1 MKVAEIKKYSKFEKI
16 LTENK
21 KINELGE
28 NEILIL
34 VKFAGL
40 NHVDKMIK
48 EGELKIVFNYSFPLV
63 LGNEISGVVEKVG
76 KNVKK
81 FKVGDKVYSRLPI
94 NQLGG
99 FGEKIVVNEKEVG
112 IFPNYLT
119 YEEAATIP
127 LVGLTAIQAFE
138 KLKIE
143 KGKTIFISGATGSF
157 GNIAVPLA
165 KYKGLKV
172 IVSGNVKNKE
182 KMLNIG
188 VEKFID
194 YKSENYVEILKNEKV
209 DYVID
214 TIGNNELVKQ
224 FSILKNGG
232 SLVSIKGIPNKKFAE
247 EHNLSYFKKII
258 FQLISNKIE
267 KLSKKNN
274 QKYHFL
280 FVKSNGNQL
289 DEITNILNEI
299 KLRPS
304 IDRIFEFEKINEAF
318 EYLER
323 NSVKGKIIIKID
335 K

>member
-1 MKVAEIKKYSKFEKI
+1 MKVANINEYSKNEKI
-16 LTENK
+16 VIKES
-21 KINELGE
+21 KISDLKE
-28 NEILIL
+28 NEVLVS

-48 EGELKIVFNYSFPLV
+48 NGDLKMVFNYSFPLV
-63 LGNEISGVVEKVG
+63 LGNEISGVVEKIG

-99 FGEKIVVNEKEVG
+99 FGEKVVVDEKEIG
-112 IFPNYLT
+112 IFPSYLT
-119 YEEAATIP
+119 YEEASAIP
-127 LVGLTAIQAFE
+127 LVGLTAFQAFE
-138 KLKIE
+138 KLNIE

-172 IVSGNVKNKE
+172 IVTGNVKNKGR
-182 KMLNIG
+182 MLTLG
-188 VEKFID
+188 VDKFID
-194 YKSENYVEILKNEKV
+194 YKNEDYVEILKDEKV

-214 TIGNNELVKQ
+214 TVGNKELVKQ

-232 SLVSIKGIPNKKFAE
+232 SLVSLKGIPNREFAE
-247 EHNLSYFKKII
+247 EHNLSNIKKLI

-267 KLSKKNN
+267 KLAKKNN

-280 FVKSNGNQL
+280 FVKSNGVQL
-289 DEITNILNEI
+289 DEISNILNEI
-299 KLRPS
+299 KLKPT
-304 IDRIFEFEKINEAF
+304 IDTIFDFEKINEAF
-318 EYLER
+318 EYLDK
-323 NSVKGKIIIKID
+323 NSVKGKIIIKINE
-335 K
+335 